1 MCLKIQNM
9 NNRNGFKVGHS
20 VVIDPNLLKSNE
32 PQSWKNL
39 AKITGIV
46 KDEELTKLNK
56 IGIQIFRIEIEFET
70 LPYQA
75 TPDEIEMFGHEGCYT
90 ASVLPRLLRKV

>member
-1 MCLKIQNM
+1 M
-9 NNRNGFKVGHS
+9 FKVGDS

-39 AKITGIV
+39 AKVTAIV
-46 KDEELTKLNK
+46 KDEVLSEMNNK
-56 IGIQIFRIEIEFET
+56 GIDVYRYEIAFEM

-75 TPDEIEMFGHEGCYT
+75 TPDEIEMFGHKGCYT
-90 ASVLPRLLRKV
+90 ASVLPSLLRIV